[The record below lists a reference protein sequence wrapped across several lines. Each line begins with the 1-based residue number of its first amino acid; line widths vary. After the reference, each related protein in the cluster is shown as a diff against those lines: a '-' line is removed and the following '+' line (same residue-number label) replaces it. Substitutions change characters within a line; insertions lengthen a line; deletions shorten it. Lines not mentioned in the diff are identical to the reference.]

1 MTVLC
6 RYCGTLLHPVIM
18 AEGHENHP
26 TCGPEFRRLDAAD
39 KARRRVV
46 TATAGAR
53 PVAACGS
60 EVPSVATGPE
70 INIGRN
76 HPQSSHTMARL
87 LKGIRLDILRA
98 LRAHGPLTD
107 YELENMLRRS
117 HQSISG
123 GRRRCAID
131 ALVEDTGKRRQN
143 RFGNSVIV
151 WTITPR
157 GIAASGG

>member
-1 MTVLC
+1 MPKVIIDL
-6 RYCGTLLHPVIM
+6 GNGMHPCC
-18 AEGHENHP
+18 E
-26 TCGPEFRRLDAAD
+26 PEFKRLDALD
-39 KARRRVV
+39 RPRRRVV
-46 TATAGAR
+46 TATAGATAGGGGR
-53 PVAACGS
+53 V
-60 EVPSVATGPE
+60 EVPSVATGPD

-76 HPQSSHTMARL
+76 HPQTSHRMARIVR
-87 LKGIRLDILRA
+87 GIRLDILRA

-107 YELENMLRRS
+107 YELEAVLRRS
-117 HQSISG
+117 HQSVSG

-131 ALVEDTGKRRQN
+131 HLVEDTGKRRPN

>member
-1 MTVLC
+1 MTPLC
-6 RYCGTLLHPVIM
+6 KVCGTLMKLDIGTDTHP
-18 AEGHENHP
+18 
-26 TCGPEFRRLDAAD
+26 CCDPEFKRLDALD
-39 KARRRVV
+39 RQRRRVPSTV
-46 TATAGAR
+46 TAGASAGGDER
-53 PVAACGS
+53 V

-76 HPQSSHTMARL
+76 HPQTSHTMARL

-98 LRAHGPLTD
+98 LRTHGPLTD
-107 YELENMLRRS
+107 YELEAVLRRS
-117 HQSISG
+117 HQSVSG

-131 ALVEDTGKRRQN
+131 LLVEDTGKRRTN